1 MNKKEGPVV
10 KHKTNRRAELLS
22 AARKVFAEKGY
33 EATTISE
40 IVTQASVA
48 QGTFYLY
55 FPSKVAL
62 VIALEEEVQ
71 QNIDTA
77 IREAYLQATDPGQ
90 MIEVSVRA
98 AFGILGE
105 YRDILRVL
113 HSGYCWTEAPQ
124 ERIRVFA
131 PYYALIADLIRY
143 EQGRNLVA
151 ATLQPD
157 ITAVLIVGT
166 IYYAADECYLYHPDS
181 DPELYINAAVDF
193 VRRALKAP

>member
-1 MNKKEGPVV
+1 MNKKEGPAV
-10 KHKTNRRAELLS
+10 KNKTNRREKLLS

-33 EATTISE
+33 EASTISE

-62 VIALEEEVQ
+62 VIALEEEMQ
-71 QNIDTA
+71 QSIDTA

-90 MIEVSVRA
+90 MIEVSVRT
-98 AFGILGE
+98 AFRILGE

-113 HSGYCWTEAPQ
+113 HSGYCWAEAPQ

-143 EQGRNLVA
+143 KQGHNLIA
-151 ATLQPD
+151 TTLQPD
-157 ITAVLIVGT
+157 LTAVLIVGT
-166 IYYAADECYLYHPDS
+166 VYYAADECYLYHPEN
-181 DPELYINAAVDF
+181 DPELYVNAAVDF
-193 VRRALKAP
+193 IRRALNAT